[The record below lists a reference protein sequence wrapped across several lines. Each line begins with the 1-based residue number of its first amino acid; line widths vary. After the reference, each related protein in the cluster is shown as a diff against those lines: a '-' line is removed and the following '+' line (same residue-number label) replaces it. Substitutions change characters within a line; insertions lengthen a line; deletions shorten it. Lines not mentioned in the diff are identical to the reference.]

1 MHVLNA
7 NPPAK
12 NVRLTYCDTKSV
24 KTHSRLTKNTIV
36 FTLFFN
42 DTIYNWKI
50 LSNQSIIY
58 IFIASRVT
66 SFLNMTIYMPLYY
79 RLDKIDL
86 NPVTIFTSIKT
97 SQTFLDLQFSG
108 VRVKVMVF
116 KTTFNNI
123 SVISWW
129 SVLLVE
135 ETGVPGDNH

>member
-24 KTHSRLTKNTIV
+24 KTHSRLTKNPIV

-58 IFIASRVT
+58 TFIASRVT

-79 RLDKIDL
+79 RLDKIEVL
-86 NPVTIFTSIKT
+86 NAKKCMT
-97 SQTFLDLQFSG
+97 
-108 VRVKVMVF
+108 
-116 KTTFNNI
+116 
-123 SVISWW
+123 
-129 SVLLVE
+129 
-135 ETGVPGDNH
+135 